1 MTKEKSPTRVGL
13 FDYMRV
19 NIYFFSLYKS
29 HAILVGEVYKVL
41 FEQQAES
48 LFKVLLAAH
57 KLHSYF
63 FGRRRVGDIHYA
75 AVIAQERQ
83 YAVGHLLHAVLF
95 AGVKRDINFSI
106 GANSLDICFVFF
118 AYIDVAE
125 YLIVVNHSP
134 KQVVDNNFKTQLC
147 ALSNEYV
154 HLVVWFEVRLLV
166 VEKLVEFC
174 RANNPI

>member
-19 NIYFFSLYKS
+19 NIYIFSLYKS
-29 HAILVGEVYKVL
+29 HAILVGEVYEVL

-48 LFKVLLAAH
+48 LFEVFLAAH

-63 FGRRRVGDIHYA
+63 FGRRRVGYSHHA

-134 KQVVDNNFKTQLC
+134 KQVVDNNFKSQLC
-147 ALSNEYV
+147 ALSYEYV
-154 HLVVWFEVRLLV
+154 HLVVGFEVRLLV

-174 RANNPI
+174 RANDSI